1 MIDVKDEKRDIYD
14 YFDLIDQAKTK
25 KEREGYID
33 EALLSGPDNLR
44 LLLIKNEKNR
54 KKQAECLVG
63 LANIVSIGDKQMQEG
78 GYFQNDKGDF
88 WLVYET
94 RPYKGVSVRDY
105 KKTKNILMGTPARK
119 SVKRV
124 QKNLS
129 SFYYFLI

>member
-1 MIDVKDEKRDIYD
+1 M
-14 YFDLIDQAKTK
+14 
-25 KEREGYID
+25 
-33 EALLSGPDNLR
+33 R

-54 KKQAECLVG
+54 KKQAEYLVG

-94 RPYKGVSVRDY
+94 RPYKGVPVRDY

-124 QKNLS
+124 RKNLS
-129 SFYYFLI
+129 SFYYFLVKSDNVNREHRSKLINYAVNHLQQTILKFLMQKP